1 MTPNNDMSSTKCRE
15 FYEAVAY
22 AKTLMSKN
30 TGLSAYYRMHL
41 RQEWQVLA
49 TIVGK
54 GGGRRILDIGCGP
67 AYILDV
73 AIAGDD
79 FEYVGLDIALK
90 AIPRGRNS
98 DDVHF
103 ALGNAESLP
112 FTSSS
117 FDVVIASHIIEHLHN
132 SDRFISECC
141 RILKTDGK
149 LIVTTPSDSS
159 ILKKRFMEKSA
170 FVLGATIS
178 FCLSV
183 AAPRDFI
190 TKLQDFSSA
199 RRAGRGAEQT
209 HSQEEHVHEFKPE
222 ELEGQLRESG
232 LRIVRT
238 RFSGLHV
245 FKYSLVLS
253 DLFGRLA
260 YRIASKV
267 ESWQSA
273 KLRRIA
279 YDMTYV
285 AVKEQVIR

>member
-1 MTPNNDMSSTKCRE
+1 MTSNNDISSTKCRE
-15 FYEAVAY
+15 FYEAVAD
-22 AKTLMSKN
+22 AKTLISRN
-30 TGLSAYYRMHL
+30 TELSAYYRMHL

-49 TIVGK
+49 RIVGN
-54 GGGRRILDIGCGP
+54 GEGRRILDIGCGP
-67 AYILDV
+67 AYILDE
-73 AIAGDD
+73 AIAGDG
-79 FEYVGLDIALK
+79 FVYVGLDIALK

-112 FTSSS
+112 FASSS
-117 FDVVIASHIIEHLHN
+117 FDVVIASHLIEHLHS

-141 RILKTDGK
+141 RILKTKGM

-159 ILKKRFMEKSA
+159 ILKNRFIAKSA
-170 FVLGATIS
+170 FVLGVAIG
-178 FCLSV
+178 FCLSMV
-183 AAPRDFI
+183 APRDFI

-199 RRAGRGAEQT
+199 RRAGMGAEQT

-222 ELEGQLRESG
+222 ELEGKLRGSG
-232 LRIVRT
+232 LRIVQT

-245 FKYSLVLS
+245 FRHSLVLS
-253 DLFGRLA
+253 DPFGRLV
-260 YRIASKV
+260 YRITSKV

-273 KLRRIA
+273 ELRRIA

-285 AVKEQVIR
+285 AVKEQVIH